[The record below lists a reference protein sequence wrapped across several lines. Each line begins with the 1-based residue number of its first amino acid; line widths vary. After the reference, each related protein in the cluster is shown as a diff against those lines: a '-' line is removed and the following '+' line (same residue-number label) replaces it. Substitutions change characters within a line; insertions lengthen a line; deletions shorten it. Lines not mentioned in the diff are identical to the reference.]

1 MRKLTFRWKAIAL
14 VVLGLV
20 EVFSIY
26 QTLFCLWMVSHPVYQ
41 SQYWREKL
49 ELRVATTAILGIA
62 FITLVTREVFSLRKR
77 PS

>member
-1 MRKLTFRWKAIAL
+1 MRNLSLHWKAIGL

-49 ELRVATTAILGIA
+49 ELRVATTAILGFA
-62 FITLVTREVFSLRKR
+62 FITLVTREVFLWRKR